1 MTADDDTRDTRDTR
15 DARDTRDTRDGARG
29 DTGADPDGGAA
40 GRAARGPSAPSP
52 GGEGDARWLLCAVAA
67 GGVLGALARYAAQRL
82 AGAGT
87 AGPTAFP
94 WALLLVNAVGCAL
107 LGGVMAYL
115 TEAAAH
121 GRRPAVLLRPFLG
134 VGLLGG
140 FTSLS
145 GAVLDAALLLRAG
158 AVGPAVG
165 CLLGTL
171 AAALAA
177 VTVARAVTATAL
189 RGWWRRS

>member
-1 MTADDDTRDTRDTR
+1 MTADDGTPDETR
-15 DARDTRDTRDGARG
+15 GG
-29 DTGADPDGGAA
+29 TGADPDGGAA
-40 GRAARGPSAPSP
+40 GQAARGTSAPSP

-67 GGVLGALARYAAQRL
+67 GGALGALARYAAQRL

-87 AGPTAFP
+87 TGPTAFP

-107 LGGVMAYL
+107 LGVVMAYL

-145 GAVLDAALLLRAG
+145 GAALDAALLLRAG

-171 AAALAA
+171 TAALVAVVAA
-177 VTVARAVTATAL
+177 TTVTTTVL
-189 RGWWRRS
+189 RRWWRRS